1 MGGDCFPNTRRL
13 SEAEY
18 GRVCGLVTRHLA
30 RLGAE
35 ARIPVEVSDKRQIC
49 EARGKTE
56 PYGDVDVI
64 VARRDDIPDMD
75 IVLGVIEAV
84 DGFSEEI
91 HHNDSTYSFLSSER
105 YQIDIKFCDRRNLDF
120 LAAFKGNND
129 FGALLGHLLTPLAL
143 KWSEAGLQLKLRR
156 ENISGVGAV
165 KADLLLSDNIHQVE
179 LQTNLREDLQSRR
192 RQGPYITLLRHYAK
206 KVLTHGR

>member
-1 MGGDCFPNTRRL
+1 MGGDSFPNTRRL

-30 RLGAE
+30 RLGTE

-64 VARRDDIPDMD
+64 VARRDDIPDPDMD
-75 IVLGVIEAV
+75 IVLGVIKAV

-165 KADLLLSDNIHQVE
+165 KADLLLSDNIHQV
-179 LQTNLREDLQSRR
+179 QSFKRIFVKIYNH
-192 RQGPYITLLRHYAK
+192 GEGMGLLLVTLHF
-206 KVLTHGR
+206 